1 MLELIGMQAEGM
13 QRLKSTLDKIDPQ
26 RKFIKFYGA
35 MPYEKLNEFYG
46 GADIGLFASSCENM
60 PNILVENMAA
70 GLPIACSNMGPMPE
84 ILGDAGVY
92 FNPLDPNDIA
102 SAIRKLIKSPDL
114 RSNLAKLAFVRA
126 QQYGWKRCADET
138 FGFLADIAQNKN
150 AS

>member
-70 GLPIACSNMGPMPE
+70 GLPIACSGNATFSASISLAAVLLASGPLP
-84 ILGDAGVY
+84 
-92 FNPLDPNDIA
+92 
-102 SAIRKLIKSPDL
+102 
-114 RSNLAKLAFVRA
+114 
-126 QQYGWKRCADET
+126 
-138 FGFLADIAQNKN
+138 
-150 AS
+150 